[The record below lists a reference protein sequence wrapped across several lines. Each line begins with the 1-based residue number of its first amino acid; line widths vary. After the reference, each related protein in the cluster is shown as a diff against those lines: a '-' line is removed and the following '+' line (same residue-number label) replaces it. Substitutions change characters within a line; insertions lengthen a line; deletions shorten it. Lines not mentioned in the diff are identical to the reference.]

1 MSDAAS
7 TTSLLLSAAELRAAR
22 LRYFASQAHSAG
34 AGPSPPPPDLP
45 VVIISSSASASDVTC
60 VLLSVLMLDVVFM
73 SQNKHVSRGRF

>member
-7 TTSLLLSAAELRAAR
+7 TTSLPLSAAELRAAR
-22 LRYFASQAHSAG
+22 LRYFASPAHSAG
-34 AGPSPPPPDLP
+34 AGPPPDLP